1 MTQDLVVRF
10 WPALLG
16 CLEPNPESAAIDDA
30 FGCFPVSPFDGHV
43 HTNSGR
49 SVRRCV
55 VVDALHGVPD
65 WAMSRRQMNAAA
77 AVYMCLFGPVPTSV
91 RSRAAE

>member
-1 MTQDLVVRF
+1 VTQDLVVRF
-10 WPALLG
+10 WPALLD

-49 SVRRCV
+49 SVRSCV

-77 AVYMCLFGPVPTSV
+77 VYMCLFAPVSTSV
-91 RSRAAE
+91 RSRPAE